1 MEKQRIYAAIDL
13 KSFFASVEC
22 VERGLDP
29 MTTHLVVADQ
39 SRTDKTIC
47 LAVTPSLKALG
58 IPGRPRLFE
67 VVQQVAQCN
76 ALRRE
81 KAPGKQFAGSAT
93 DALALAACPEKAID
107 YIVAPPR
114 MSRYM
119 DFSAKVYSV
128 YLKYVAPEDIHV
140 YSIDEVFIDLTPY
153 LRIAGLSP
161 RQFVTRMIRDVFQ
174 TTGITATAGIG
185 TNLYLC
191 KVAMDIVAKHAPADA
206 TGMRIAQLD
215 ETSYRQLLWAHE
227 PLTDF
232 WRVGRGYAKK
242 LHKVGLRTMGDIARC
257 SLGGPNDFHNEDLL
271 YRLFGINA
279 ELLIDHAWGIE
290 PCTLRHIKAYRPT
303 TNSISSGQVL
313 CDPYPYEKAHLV
325 IREMADALALNL
337 VEKGL
342 VTDQI
347 VLTVGYDIENLTD
360 PQRRKSYTGP
370 VTTDHYGRQVPK
382 HAHGTYNLSQPNAS
396 TALLLEA
403 VSTLCEQ
410 ILDKTLLV
418 RRINLS
424 ANHVVPESTLPARE
438 DYQQLDL
445 FAASQNAPEDGWLAR
460 ERRRQQ
466 AVLGI
471 KHRYGKNAILRG
483 MNFKDGATA
492 RQRNRQVGGH
502 KA

>member
-22 VERGLDP
+22 VDRGLDP
-29 MTTHLVVADQ
+29 MVTHLVVADR

-81 KAPGKQFAGSAT
+81 KAPKRQFTGSSTHAPE
-93 DALALAACPEKAID
+93 LAACPEKAID

-161 RQFVTRMIRDVFQ
+161 RQFVTRMVRDVFQ

-191 KVAMDIVAKHAPADA
+191 KVAMDIVAKRAQPDE
-206 TGMRIAQLD
+206 TGMRIAELD
-215 ETSYRQLLWAHE
+215 EISYRHLLWEHQ

-232 WRVGRGYAKK
+232 WRVGRGYARK
-242 LHKVGLRTMGDIARC
+242 LQKVGLRTMGDIARC

-271 YRLFGINA
+271 YKLFGINA

-290 PCTLRHIKAYRPT
+290 PCTLDHIKAYRPS

-313 CDPYPYEKAHLV
+313 HSPYPYEQAKLV
-325 IREMADALALNL
+325 IREMADALALDL

-347 VLTVGYDIENLTD
+347 VLTVGYDIENLAD
-360 PQRRKSYTGP
+360 PQRRKAYTGP
-370 VTTDHYGRQVPK
+370 VTTDFYGRQVPK
-382 HAHGTYNLSQPNAS
+382 HAHGTYNLPHPNAS
-396 TALLLEA
+396 TALILEA

-410 ILDKTLLV
+410 IMDKGLLV
-418 RRINLS
+418 RRINLC
-424 ANHVVPESTLPARE
+424 ANHVLPEKTLPPRQQEQLTFFAQPENE
-438 DYQQLDL
+438 DL
-445 FAASQNAPEDGWLAR
+445 WLQR

-466 AVLGI
+466 AVLHI
-471 KHRYGKNAILRG
+471 KHLYGKNAILRG
-483 MNFKDGATA
+483 MNLQEGATA
-492 RQRNRQVGGH
+492 MERNRQVGGH